1 MKQFDGLQSLQQP
14 LSGLPQWVS
23 ERILQQINQ
32 LTHYEPVIGI
42 MGKDDITGLIMRGE
56 LTAST
61 LVWRQGMTEWQPISA
76 TSLASALLHSTTPP
90 ALPGNRIPGGVVWA
104 LAFAPFIGYALE
116 LWTAG
121 LNGMSFDE
129 AYEAVSGGQYW
140 FITLLLN
147 IALGYL
153 DERRLR
159 KAGVDTTT
167 FGKLAWLVPFYLWRR
182 AKTLGQKPAY
192 FWVWLVM
199 LGLTVWA

>member
-1 MKQFDGLQSLQQP
+1 MT
-14 LSGLPQWVS
+14 W
-23 ERILQQINQ
+23 
-32 LTHYEPVIGI
+32 HYEKNGI
-42 MGKDDITGLIMRGE
+42 RHDNVTEDDITGLIKRGE
-56 LTAST
+56 LTAAT
-61 LVWRQGMTEWQPISA
+61 LVWQQGMPDWQPVSA
-76 TSLASALLHSTTPP
+76 TPLASALLHSTTPP
-90 ALPGNRIPGGVVWA
+90 ALPGNRIPGGVIWT

-159 KAGVDTTT
+159 KAGVDTTM

-182 AKTLGQKPAY
+182 AKTLSQKPAY

-199 LGLTVWA
+199 LALTVWA

>member
-1 MKQFDGLQSLQQP
+1 LLQRCSKAP
-14 LSGLPQWVS
+14 SA
-23 ERILQQINQ
+23 R
-32 LTHYEPVIGI
+32 
-42 MGKDDITGLIMRGE
+42 
-56 LTAST
+56 TA
-61 LVWRQGMTEWQPISA
+61 G
-76 TSLASALLHSTTPP
+76 H
-90 ALPGNRIPGGVVWA
+90 RIPGGVVWT

-129 AYEAVSGGQYW
+129 AYDAVSGGQYW

-159 KAGVDTTT
+159 KAGVDTIT

-182 AKTLGQKPAY
+182 AKTS
-192 FWVWLVM
+192 VRNR
-199 LGLTVWA
+199 LTSGYGWQCWF

>member
-1 MKQFDGLQSLQQP
+1 MN
-14 LSGLPQWVS
+14 W
-23 ERILQQINQ
+23 
-32 LTHYEPVIGI
+32 HYEKNGI
-42 MGKDDITGLIMRGE
+42 RHDGITEEEMTERVKRGE

-61 LVWRQGMTEWQPISA
+61 LVWQPGMTDWQPLST
-76 TSLASALLHSTTPP
+76 TSLTAALAHCITPP
-90 ALPGNRIPGGVVWA
+90 ALPGHSIPGGVVWT

-121 LNGMSFDE
+121 LNGMDFEE
-129 AYEAVSGGQYW
+129 AYDAVSGGQYW

-159 KAGVDTTT
+159 KAGVDTAA

-182 AKTLGQKPAY
+182 AKSLGQKAAY

-199 LGLTVWA
+199 LFLTLVA

>member
-1 MKQFDGLQSLQQP
+1 MN
-14 LSGLPQWVS
+14 W
-23 ERILQQINQ
+23 
-32 LTHYEPVIGI
+32 HYEKNGI
-42 MGKDDITGLIMRGE
+42 RHDGITEEEITERVKRAE

-61 LVWRQGMTEWQPISA
+61 LVWKPGMPDWQPLSNTPLTAALAHCI
-76 TSLASALLHSTTPP
+76 TSP
-90 ALPGNRIPGGVVWA
+90 ALPGHRIPGGVVWT

-121 LNGMSFDE
+121 LSGMGFEE
-129 AYEAVSGGQYW
+129 AYDAVSGGQYW

-147 IALGYL
+147 ISLGYL

-159 KAGVDTTT
+159 KAGVDTAA

-182 AKTLGQKPAY
+182 AKSLGQKSAY

-199 LGLTVWA
+199 LVLTVWA

>member
-1 MKQFDGLQSLQQP
+1 MI
-14 LSGLPQWVS
+14 W
-23 ERILQQINQ
+23 
-32 LTHYEPVIGI
+32 HYEKNGI
-42 MGKDDITGLIMRGE
+42 RHDNVTEDYITSLIMRGE

-61 LVWRQGMTEWQPISA
+61 LVWRQGMTEWQPVSA
-76 TSLASALLHSTTPP
+76 TPLSS
-90 ALPGNRIPGGVVWA
+90 ALPGNRIPGGVVWT

-121 LNGMSFDE
+121 LSGMSFDE
-129 AYEAVSGGQYW
+129 AYDAVSGGQYW

-159 KAGVDTTT
+159 KAGVDTNT

-182 AKTLGQKPAY
+182 AKNLGQKPAY

-199 LGLTVWA
+199 LALTVGA

>member
-1 MKQFDGLQSLQQP
+1 MN
-14 LSGLPQWVS
+14 W
-23 ERILQQINQ
+23 
-32 LTHYEPVIGI
+32 HYEKNGI
-42 MGKDDITGLIMRGE
+42 RHDGITEEEMMERVKRGE

-61 LVWRQGMTEWQPISA
+61 LVWKPGMSDWQP
-76 TSLASALLHSTTPP
+76 LSTTPLTAVLTQCITPP
-90 ALPGNRIPGGVVWA
+90 ALPGHRIPGGVVWT

-121 LNGMSFDE
+121 LSGMGFEE
-129 AYEAVSGGQYW
+129 AYDAVSGGQYW

-147 IALGYL
+147 ISLGYL

-159 KAGVDTTT
+159 KAGVDTAA

-182 AKTLGQKPAY
+182 AKSLGQRPAY

-199 LGLTVWA
+199 LLLTLVV

>member
-1 MKQFDGLQSLQQP
+1 MN
-14 LSGLPQWVS
+14 W
-23 ERILQQINQ
+23 
-32 LTHYEPVIGI
+32 HYEKNGI
-42 MGKDDITGLIMRGE
+42 RHDGITEEEITERVKRGE

-61 LVWRQGMTEWQPISA
+61 LVWRPGMPDWQPLFTTPLTA
-76 TSLASALLHSTTPP
+76 ALAHCITPP
-90 ALPGNRIPGGVVWA
+90 ALPGHRIPGGVVWT

-121 LNGMSFDE
+121 LSGMGFEE
-129 AYEAVSGGQYW
+129 AYDAVSGGQYW

-147 IALGYL
+147 ISLGYL

-159 KAGVDTTT
+159 KAGVDTTA

-182 AKTLGQKPAY
+182 AKSLGQKSAY

-199 LGLTVWA
+199 LFLTLVA

>member
-1 MKQFDGLQSLQQP
+1 MN
-14 LSGLPQWVS
+14 W
-23 ERILQQINQ
+23 
-32 LTHYEPVIGI
+32 HYEKNGI
-42 MGKDDITGLIMRGE
+42 RHDDITEEEMTERVKRGE

-61 LVWRQGMTEWQPISA
+61 LVWQPGMTDWQPLST
-76 TSLASALLHSTTPP
+76 TSLTAALAHC
-90 ALPGNRIPGGVVWA
+90 VVWT

-121 LNGMSFDE
+121 LSGMDFEE
-129 AYEAVSGGQYW
+129 AYDAVSGGQYW

-159 KAGVDTTT
+159 KAGVDTAA

-182 AKTLGQKPAY
+182 AKSLGQKPAY

-199 LGLTVWA
+199 LFLTLVA